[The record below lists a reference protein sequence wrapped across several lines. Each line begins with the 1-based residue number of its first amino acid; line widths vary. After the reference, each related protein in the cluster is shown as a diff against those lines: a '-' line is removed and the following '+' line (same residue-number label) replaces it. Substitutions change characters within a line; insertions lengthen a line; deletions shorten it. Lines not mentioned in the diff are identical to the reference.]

1 MASLGGQGLSI
12 SSKIAPERK
21 ELAKKFIAWFLQ
33 RKVQEQWIT
42 KPAGFTA
49 NADILKSAE
58 FRAKAPYNAPFA
70 DSVDAM
76 QDFWNVPVFNELL
89 TVTQRYVGMAVD
101 GEMPTAEALKQLAI
115 EKERI
120 LKDAGLL

>member
-1 MASLGGQGLSI
+1 MDHEAGGLHGERRH
-12 SSKIAPERK
+12 PEERRIPR
-21 ELAKKFIAWFLQ
+21 E
-33 RKVQEQWIT
+33 
-42 KPAGFTA
+42 
-49 NADILKSAE
+49 NA
-58 FRAKAPYNAPFA
+58 YNAPFA

-101 GEMPTAEALKQLAI
+101 GEMPTEEALKKLAE

-120 LKDAGLL
+120 LKDAGSLGA